1 MSKTVRCLII
11 SSCLTLTCPALA
23 KVTELWGDLAQGSHG
38 VGFRLMQEKDPSRS
52 FQGRAR
58 PIRIYLWYPTG
69 KTTGPAMS
77 FHDYADLSVRDVS
90 SDQGVGVG
98 TEGIDPSLPIVSA
111 LSEEGL
117 ARLMGERLRAV
128 RDAEPEEAQFPLI
141 VFGQGI
147 DFESPLTHVVLC
159 EYLASHGY
167 VVATNPLRGVHSRL
181 SGVEVLDV
189 EAQVRDM
196 EFTWGRTRQ
205 LPFVDRART
214 GLAGF
219 DLGGISALLMQMRNP
234 EVDALATL
242 DCAILFESRLSVPH
256 QSPDF
261 NPDRLRVPWLH
272 MVSAIYVRRDLPDL
286 QTRSLF
292 ARAKYS
298 DSYLIWIEDVEHA
311 NFTGYSM
318 MKLERPLRGWR
329 PFKDNARPVY
339 ETVCRYVRNFF
350 DAHLRGEQA
359 AMAFLRKEPEDNA
372 PAGVT
377 FSVKRKKG
385 TSPAPP
391 TADHLINT
399 LFGKG
404 LDEALRQARSAPAE
418 EAVVNRMAYKVLRWG
433 NSDWELELFKLNVAL
448 YPESTNVHDSLGDA
462 YAARSELDKAIQCYR
477 KALALDPYA
486 QHSREKLNRLERHPK
501 EPANR

>member
-1 MSKTVRCLII
+1 MSKTVWCLIA
-11 SSCLTLTCPALA
+11 SFGLMFTCPALA
-23 KVTELWGDLAQGSHG
+23 SGPELWGDLAQGYYG
-38 VGFRLMQEKDPSRS
+38 VGFRLMEEKDPSRS

-58 PIRIYLWYPTG
+58 PVRIYLWYPAA

-77 FHDYADLSVRDVS
+77 FRDYAGLSAGDFGGN
-90 SDQGVGVG
+90 QGVGVIPQ
-98 TEGIDPSLPIVSA
+98 GIDPSLPIVRA
-111 LSEEGL
+111 LSKEGL
-117 ARLMGERLRAV
+117 ARLMGEKLRAV
-128 RDAEPEEAQFPLI
+128 HDAEPEEKQFPLI

-147 DFESPLTHVVLC
+147 DFESPLTHLVLC

-167 VVATNPLRGVHSRL
+167 VVATSPLRGVHSRL

-196 EFTWGRTRQ
+196 EFTWGRVRR
-205 LPFVDRART
+205 LPFVDQART

-242 DCAILFESRLSVPH
+242 DCAILFESQLSVPH

-272 MVSAIYVRRDLPDL
+272 MISAIYVRRDLPDL

-298 DSYLIWIEDVEHA
+298 DSYLVFIDDVEHA

-318 MKLERPLRGWR
+318 MKLERPLPGWR
-329 PFKDNARPVY
+329 PFKQNAGPVY
-339 ETVCRYVRNFF
+339 ETVCRYVRHFF
-350 DAHLRGEQA
+350 DAHLRGDRA
-359 AMAFLRKEPEDNA
+359 AMAFLEKEPKDNA
-372 PAGVT
+372 PAGVS

-385 TSPAPP
+385 TSPAPS
-391 TADHLINT
+391 TADDLINT

-404 LDEALRQARSAPAE
+404 LDQALRQARSAPAE
-418 EAVVNRMAYKVLRWG
+418 EAVLNLTAYKVLRWG
-433 NSDWELELFKLNVAL
+433 NSDWALELFKLNVAL
-448 YPESTNVHDSLGDA
+448 YPESTNTHDSLGDA
-462 YAARSELDKAIQCYR
+462 YAARSELDKAIECYR
-477 KALALDPYA
+477 KALTLDPDA
-486 QHSREKLNRLERHPK
+486 QHSKAKLNRLERQQQ
-501 EPANR
+501 EPANP